1 MAHTADDDICQRKT
15 GSKSMIG
22 IKKKKKMFNLKIVL
36 VLNFFKMRNV
46 QIKQIFWV
54 NQISKPDKQ
63 FKCICFR
70 YGTFFLCCN
79 STFYLLLWK
88 LYNL

>member
-36 VLNFFKMRNV
+36 VLNFFKM
-46 QIKQIFWV
+46 
-54 NQISKPDKQ
+54 
-63 FKCICFR
+63 
-70 YGTFFLCCN
+70 
-79 STFYLLLWK
+79 
-88 LYNL
+88 